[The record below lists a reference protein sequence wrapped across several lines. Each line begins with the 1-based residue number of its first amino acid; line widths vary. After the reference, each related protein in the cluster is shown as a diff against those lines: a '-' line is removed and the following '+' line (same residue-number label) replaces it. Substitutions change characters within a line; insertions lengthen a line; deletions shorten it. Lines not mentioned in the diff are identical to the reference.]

1 MLDRFR
7 QAHSNGHSNVVDE
20 PLSDEAIERG
30 LRKVRIHAG
39 LVMVREIVLIAAAA
53 ATVWT
58 LFRIC
63 GCLDTLAGVNAV
75 K

>member
-7 QAHSNGHSNVVDE
+7 QAHTNGRATVVDE
-20 PLSDEAIERG
+20 PITDEAIERG

-39 LVMVREIVLIAAAA
+39 LVMVMEIVLIVAAAA
-53 ATVWT
+53 VVWT

-63 GCLDTLAGVNAV
+63 DCLDTLAGIKAV